1 MASVRNEL
9 RRIDPGVVIEKVK
22 GMDQIRADSISAQRF
37 AMVLILGFSL
47 VVLVLAV
54 VGIYGV
60 ISHSVLQR
68 SHEIGVRMAIGA
80 QSRDILRLILGHGLA
95 LALSGIALGLAGS
108 VAFTRVLQSL

>member
-1 MASVRNEL
+1 
-9 RRIDPGVVIEKVK
+9 VIEKVK

-47 VVLVLAV
+47 VALVLAV